1 MAFVVSS
8 LAILVAD
15 LFLTRLLLY
24 TFNL

>member
-24 TFNL
+24 TFHM